1 MTPGGTSDPRL
12 LVFLH
17 VAAKQRAFQT
27 ELQAALPGIAVTAVG
42 RTGDFD
48 RALGEGPDAVLTLP
62 VVLAAH
68 GLSPVLR
75 GVRQGASDEKYAL
88 VGAEATPDPGK
99 VAAVGAL
106 DLLGRDGMVAFVQ
119 SLIGAHPK
127 VERVTKVE
135 DLLPLLQ
142 MQRVDA
148 ILLPSRLL
156 PEVKM
161 VSRLNLS
168 GRDLPAAV
176 GLPTVAKVGAAGAQV
191 LPAIKHLP
199 SGLTRAFGVEEWR

>member
-1 MTPGGTSDPRL
+1 MTPGATSDPRL

-27 ELQAALPGIAVTAVG
+27 ELQAALPGIVVTAVG

-48 RALGEGPDAVLTLP
+48 RALGEGQDAVLALP

-68 GLSPVLR
+68 GLTPVMR
-75 GVRQGASDEKYAL
+75 GVRQGAHDEKYAL
-88 VGAEATPDPGK
+88 VGAEAAPDPGK

-106 DLLGRDGMVAFVQ
+106 DLLGRDGMVSFVQ
-119 SLIGAHPK
+119 SLIGAHAK

-142 MQRVDA
+142 MQ
-148 ILLPSRLL
+148 
-156 PEVKM
+156 
-161 VSRLNLS
+161 
-168 GRDLPAAV
+168 
-176 GLPTVAKVGAAGAQV
+176 
-191 LPAIKHLP
+191 
-199 SGLTRAFGVEEWR
+199 

>member
-1 MTPGGTSDPRL
+1 MTPGSSGEPRL

-27 ELQAALPGIAVTAVG
+27 ELQAALPGIVVTAVG

-48 RALGEGPDAVLTLP
+48 RALGEGQDAVLTLP

-68 GLSPVLR
+68 GLAPILR
-75 GVRQGASDEKYAL
+75 GVRQGSADEKHSL
-88 VGAEATPDPGK
+88 VGTQATPDPNK
-99 VAAVGAL
+99 VATVGAL
-106 DLLGRDGMVAFVQ
+106 DLLGRDGMAGFVQ
-119 SLIGAHPK
+119 SLVGAHPK

-142 MQRVDA
+142 MQRVEA
-148 ILLPSRLL
+148 ILLASRLL

-161 VSRLNLS
+161 ASRLNLS
-168 GRDLPAAV
+168 SRELPATV
-176 GLPTVAKVGAAGAQV
+176 GLPTVAKRAAAGAQV
-191 LPAIKHLP
+191 LSAIKHLP
-199 SGLTRAFGVEEWR
+199 NGITRAFGVEEWR